1 MTDILTREQLLEQ
14 KKKRETYLKYLKQ
27 TCADEKIIRAT
38 EKDLRLTERR
48 LERMQNADY
57 EESIE
62 SITEIG
68 GNAR

>member
-1 MTDILTREQLLEQ
+1 MTDILTRAQLEAQLERRQ
-14 KKKRETYLKYLKQ
+14 KFLAELEGC
-27 TCADEKIIRAT
+27 CADEKLIADVRKSI
-38 EKDLRLTERR
+38 RLTQRR

-68 GNAR
+68 SEC